1 MRLRELLEGTEITA
15 LTISPDTEITHVCAD
30 SRRARKGS
38 LFAAVPGTLCDGA
51 LYAQQAVDKIACT
64 WYENPAARLTSWALP
79 APTAKPPPP
88 ISCAT
93 SCAVRE

>member
-51 LYAQQAVDKIACT
+51 LYA
-64 WYENPAARLTSWALP
+64 
-79 APTAKPPPP
+79 
-88 ISCAT
+88 
-93 SCAVRE
+93 

>member
-38 LFAAVPGTLCDGA
+38 LFAAVPGTQWDGA
-51 LYAQQAVDKIACT
+51 LYAQQAV
-64 WYENPAARLTSWALP
+64 TSVLP
-79 APTAKPPPP
+79 MPSSSSWHRSSGAGCA
-88 ISCAT
+88 SCPGQN
-93 SCAVRE
+93 CLHLV